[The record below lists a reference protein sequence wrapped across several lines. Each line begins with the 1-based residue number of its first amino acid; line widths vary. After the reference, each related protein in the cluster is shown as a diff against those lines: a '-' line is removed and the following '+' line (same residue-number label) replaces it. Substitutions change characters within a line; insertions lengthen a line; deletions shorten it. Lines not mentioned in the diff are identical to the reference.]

1 MPKKKWQILLPKD
14 FEATQKE
21 YKINSQQYLRVTETL
36 GIIAKHQID
45 KWIKRIGHAKANQI
59 LETRQAIGVHVH
71 KLIELFLKG
80 KDYNL
85 GAYETEIQEGLVK
98 FYEFSKVAELKPEG
112 LEQRLWSN
120 TLGYA
125 GTADFIGYYQSPP
138 KIKTPKGIKNNPF
151 LVRGHEPKFVKSAFM
166 VGDWK
171 TGKAFYPA
179 MWLQVAAYAMAFKEL
194 TGIQVEGGFIVRIR
208 DGKLKVMEKTWKE
221 LVLEFEGY
229 KHALALYEWQHKL
242 GIFSKK

>member
-1 MPKKKWQILLPKD
+1 MVKKDWQILLPKD
-14 FEATQKE
+14 FEATKKE
-21 YKINSQQYLRVTETL
+21 YRINGKQYLRVTETL

-45 KWIKRIGHAKANQI
+45 SWIKRIGHAKANQI

-98 FYEFSKVAELKPEG
+98 FYEFSKVTSMIPHG

-120 TLGYA
+120 THGYA
-125 GTADFIGYYQSPP
+125 GTADFIGYYQSPADVE
-138 KIKTPKGIKNNPF
+138 TPKGLKPNPF
-151 LVRGHEPKFVKSAFM
+151 LIRGHKPVFKEPAYII
-166 VGDWK
+166 GDWK
-171 TGKAFYPA
+171 TSKAFYPS
-179 MWLQVAAYAMAFKEL
+179 MWLQLAAYVMAFKEL
-194 TGIQVEGGFIVRIR
+194 TGIKVEGAVIVRIR
-208 DGKLKVMEKTWKE
+208 DGKLKVMEKTWNE

-229 KHALALYEWQHKL
+229 KHALGLYKWQHKL